1 MNRAYGILPCYTGDV
16 SGVCSALYELGGM
29 VVIHDPSGCNSTYN
43 THDETRWYS
52 QDSLIFIS
60 GLSEMDAILGSD
72 EKLVR
77 EISEAAL
84 SLSPRFIALAS
95 SPIPYLSGQD
105 MPALGRLIEKN
116 TGIPTFFVPTNGMH
130 DYVCGAGE
138 ALGAIAE
145 RIPEGKTGR
154 RPRSLNILG
163 MTPLDFAPGSAAALK
178 EKIRALGWDVIG
190 CWAMESPMEDLQGAG
205 EAQVNLVVSALGL
218 PAAKALRQR
227 FGTPFAAGIPVDG
240 LEAEIGKAL
249 EAAAD
254 TGEDQF
260 PCALRPQ
267 SGPELTLIG
276 EPVTMGSLA
285 AAISRKH
292 GKAVGLLC
300 PVEAEEML
308 LAPGDRMVRGEEEI
322 MEALRET
329 KLLVADPFYERIC
342 PAGVTLSPL
351 PHQAFSGRNGW
362 KTRRNLFTLEI

>member
-43 THDETRWYS
+43 THDETRWYR

-84 SLSPRFIALAS
+84 SLQPKFIALAS

-105 MPALGRLIEKN
+105 MPALARLIGRN
-116 TGIPTFFVPTNGMH
+116 TGIPAFFIPTNGMH
-130 DYVCGAGE
+130 DYVCGAGA

-145 RIPEGKTGR
+145 GIPEPKGQR
-154 RPRSLNILG
+154 RARTINILG
-163 MTPLDFAPGSAAALK
+163 MTPLDFAPGSLACLK
-178 EKIRALGWDVIG
+178 EKLKGMGWEVLG
-190 CWAMESPMEDLQGAG
+190 CWAMESSMEDLQRAG
-205 EAQVNLVVSALGL
+205 EAKVNLVVSALGL
-218 PAAKALRQR
+218 PAAKVLRDR
-227 FGTPFAAGIPVDG
+227 FGTPWVAGIPVDG
-240 LEAEIGKAL
+240 LEKTLARAL

-254 TGEDQF
+254 TGENQR
-260 PCALRPQ
+260 PCTLRPQ
-267 SGPELTLIG
+267 SGPEITLIG

-285 AAISRKH
+285 ASISQKH
-292 GKAVGLLC
+292 GKAVRLLC
-300 PVEAEEML
+300 PVEAERL
-308 LAPGDRMVRGEEEI
+308 LLGPGDRMARGEEAL

-329 KLLVADPFYERIC
+329 EILIADPFYGHIC
-342 PAGVTLSPL
+342 PDAVTLYPL